1 MKRAAFASLLAGAAA
16 APRIASRKGRRP
28 SSGSAPRRSKVI
40 RSCITASSAASS
52 KPRTSTCRCK
62 AFAGG
67 GGVMTAAAGGALD
80 MGCANVAAQAT
91 AHLRG
96 LPFSMIAGG
105 GMYSTD
111 SPTTVLAIAKNSHAQ
126 NRQRPQ
132 RQDGGRLDAQRLAA
146 SVGNEMGRHK
156 RRRFVDVEV
165 PRNSRARNGAGA
177 QAGRIDASCLL
188 EPSLTFAKNDI
199 KVLGKCYDAI
209 AKHLMIT
216 THFANN
222 DWLDKNPRRPRAFI
236 GAMRQTAQWA
246 NKNQAAAGA
255 ILGEDLEDTRDDRRS
270 DGPRRLCGNAR
281 YAEHPARNR
290 RRRAIQIP
298 TQDVQ
303 RRRDVLV
310 ASEIMSDTAK
320 PAAAQ
325 RSPAAAG

>member
-16 APRIASRKGRRP
+16 APRLASAQG
-28 SSGSAPRRSKVI
+28 APTVI
-40 RSCITASSAASS
+40 RLGTAPVESYSLVYYGVERGFFKAANLDVQVE
-52 KPRTSTCRCK
+52 

-96 LPFSMIAGG
+96 LPFSMVAGG

-111 SPTTVLAIAKNSHAQ
+111 SPTTVLAIAKNSTLKTGKDLNGKTVGVSTLKDLQ
-126 NRQRPQ
+126 Q
-132 RQDGGRLDAQRLAA
+132 A
-146 SVGNEMGRHK
+146 SVMKWVDGNGGDSSTLKFLEIPVPEMA
-156 RRRFVDVEV
+156 
-165 PRNSRARNGAGA
+165 PALN
-177 QAGRIDASCLL
+177 AGRIDASCLL

-222 DWLDKNPRRPRAFI
+222 EWLEKNPVAARAFI
-236 GAMRQTAQWA
+236 GAIRQTAQWA

-255 ILGEDLEDTRDDRRS
+255 ILERISKIPATTVGQM
-270 DGPRRLCGNAR
+270 AR
-281 YAEHPARNR
+281 VVYAE
-290 RRRAIQIP
+290 
-298 TQDVQ
+298 T
-303 RRRDVLV
+303 L
-310 ASEIMSDTAK
+310 DTASIQ
-320 PAAAQ
+320 PVIDAAAQ
-325 RSPAAAG
+325 YKFLPKTFNVAEMYWSQAK